1 MEFYKVD
8 FAKSVRKDFK
18 KIPKTEAS
26 KILDAIKELF
36 KNPRSSK
43 SKKLKGEKLYRIR
56 VGNYRVVYDIQ
67 DKVMLVFVVKLGH
80 RSDIYR
86 NT

>member
-26 KILDAIKELF
+26 KILDVIEGLS
-36 KNPRSSK
+36 KNPRSYN

-56 VGNYRVVYDIQ
+56 VGNYRVVYYIQ
-67 DKVMLVFVVKLGH
+67 DKVMLVFIVKLGH
-80 RSDIYR
+80 RNDIHR